1 ATAIIKSYCKCDLK
15 ELPTGAAL
23 DLKLLPSAV
32 SGEKGIPVL
41 VSLMRGFVE
50 SGGFFMQPDII
61 DVDVLYD
68 AQKNPDRYQ
77 GLSVR
82 VSGWNARFVTLNRQW
97 QDMVIGQNEH
107 GCGA

>member
-1 ATAIIKSYCKCDLK
+1 
-15 ELPTGAAL
+15 
-23 DLKLLPSAV
+23 
-32 SGEKGIPVL
+32 
-41 VSLMRGFVE
+41 M
-50 SGGFFMQPDII
+50 I

-97 QDMVIGQNEH
+97 QNMVIGQNEH